1 MRENKE
7 KFAKPYTKQK
17 KYATIYGEFILSDPP
32 HRGIE
37 TIYFANRQITSKPA
51 AFRPM
56 VLSKIIKTTEK
67 GIVPHG
73 IPQKITAQQP
83 QYTSP
88 FVSF

>member
-1 MRENKE
+1 MSKLQQQPRHIERIYTMQKGKQKRFLRENKE

-56 VLSKIIKTTEK
+56 VLPK
-67 GIVPHG
+67 
-73 IPQKITAQQP
+73 
-83 QYTSP
+83 
-88 FVSF
+88 